1 MKKTLIISIV
11 CLILLLGGCK
21 NSKTP
26 FLDFTDD
33 NLEVVV
39 GETFELTPIIK
50 ENDDKDIVLYSFD
63 KEGIVEKQAGNTF
76 KATSI
81 GTVTITAKLENYEKA
96 IASIKVTVVEKSFI
110 VKFVGLNNEV
120 LKEEQVLK
128 GSAAVAPSAPSVEG
142 YTFKGWDQEFNNV
155 TSNLEV
161 KALYEKVSVETYT
174 VTFVDKDGNV
184 LKTETVAKGS
194 AASAPTAPS
203 VEGYTFKGW
212 DQEFTNVTSNL
223 KIKPLYV
230 SNTTETYTVKFIGYN
245 NEVLKT
251 EIVEKGSAA
260 SAPTSPSVEGY
271 TFKGWDQEF
280 NNVTKDLEVKAIY
293 EVLEFTV
300 TFYVDGDIID
310 TQKVKYN
317 ESALAPNFEVVPGSG
332 YEFKGWDQ
340 AFDKVTS
347 DLEIKAIIEKIVLAT
362 EIDLLNEFSVFKLN
376 IGESVKLEWQ
386 VLPKEA
392 SQKVELY
399 SENNSVAVAL
409 DDGSVVAIGSGNTC
423 IVIKTLDGSKID
435 RKVEIFVEEAAT
447 PTTKYTVKF
456 IGFNNTVLKTE
467 YVEKGSTA
475 IAPTAPSVDGY
486 TFKGWDQE
494 FDNITSNLEVKA
506 IYEKIPAVADTVEPE
521 FILASGTTS
530 SVRLNW
536 NTKFDPLAGVSAKD
550 NVDGDLTSKIKVTHN
565 VDNRTYGTYEVKYE
579 VTDKAGNKTEMTRY
593 VEVVWDYAVE
603 FIGHAGSYYGAMNS
617 EEAILYAITKL
628 KYTCVEIDLK
638 STKDGVFVL
647 SHDDTFGGISIAS
660 TNWADLKD
668 VEISS
673 SRTAGYP
680 FQNGEAPGNGKY
692 TAKLCTLDRFLDICK
707 QYGTKAVIE
716 LKGSPGITNS
726 DQSKMPALMTAIKNK
741 GMLNQVIFL
750 ASAYNCLIWTRNN
763 GYSYIPCQYLVSS
776 IENETYLKRC
786 IDYKLDIST
795 NTTYGGSNSD
805 EWIAKYKEAGI
816 KISTY
821 TYTQYVDYPE
831 VQKWI
836 DKGVD
841 YVTCDWHSMDKL
853 RLPVKVDESLLPTY
867 TVTFKDHDGTILKT
881 STVKEGKTAVAP
893 SNPSRTG
900 YEFTGWDKAITNVK
914 SDLVVTAKY
923 NKLTYTIKYVNTL
936 SNVTVE
942 EWATKEEF
950 GAEFYSDYYN
960 WLFTKAGILSG
971 ISKNGN
977 TITVTKNGKTVS
989 FSNATDILNIDI
1001 YDFELTLSN
1010 YIYKPVTRLSDGSC
1024 VIEPSEDYFLN
1035 SDAYREKY
1043 KEVDALLMRGI
1054 KGSYTWYDDTYTPT
1068 SAGKIQIFFRFH
1080 QWLQG
1085 TTINVFLPLP
1095 KKYIVSES
1103 DVEVTMPTTPSSY
1116 DVDSE
1121 ITLPTPSSSLEFLG
1135 WYTNANFTG
1144 SPISKISKGSTGNLV
1159 LYAKWKTE

>member
-1 MKKTLIISIV
+1 MLKYTKR
-11 CLILLLGGCK
+11 ILLVILLCLSILLVGCGE
-21 NSKTP
+21 SEQTP
-26 FLDFTDD
+26 KLDFEDKEIT
-33 NLEVVV
+33 VKV
-39 GETFELTPIIK
+39 GEVFDLKPIFIEVE
-50 ENDDKDIVLYSFD
+50 ENAVIDYTFD
-63 KEGIVEKQAGNTF
+63 KEGIIEYQSNNSF
-76 KATSI
+76 KAI
-81 GTVTITAKLENYEKA
+81 GEGNVIITGTLKDYGVFENINVTVTIEEEVKYT
-96 IASIKVTVVEKSFI
+96 VTFKD
-110 VKFVGLNNEV
+110 KDGNV
-120 LKEEQVLK
+120 LKEEKVALGGSATAPNAPSVEGYIFKGWDQAFDNVKSNLIVKAVYEQVTSEKYIVKFLDKDGNLLK
-128 GSAAVAPSAPSVEG
+128 EEAVEKGKAAVAPNAPSIEG
-142 YTFKGWDQEFNNV
+142 YTFKGWDQTFDNV

-161 KALYEKVSVETYT
+161 KALYEQI
-174 VTFVDKDGNV
+174 
-184 LKTETVAKGS
+184 LAK
-194 AASAPTAPS
+194 
-203 VEGYTFKGW
+203 
-212 DQEFTNVTSNL
+212 
-223 KIKPLYV
+223 
-230 SNTTETYTVKFIGYN
+230 
-245 NEVLKT
+245 
-251 EIVEKGSAA
+251 EIEILS
-260 SAPTSPSVEGY
+260 
-271 TFKGWDQEF
+271 EF
-280 NNVTKDLEVKAIY
+280 NVF
-293 EVLEFTV
+293 VLEI
-300 TFYVDGDIID
+300 GEKLKLEW
-310 TQKVKYN
+310 KV
-317 ESALAPNFEVVPGSG
+317 LP
-332 YEFKGWDQ
+332 
-340 AFDKVTS
+340 S
-347 DLEIKAIIEKIVLAT
+347 DA
-362 EIDLLNEFSVFKLN
+362 SQKLN
-376 IGESVKLEWQ
+376 I
-386 VLPKEA
+386 
-392 SQKVELY
+392 Y
-399 SENNSVAVAL
+399 SENNAVATVL
-409 DDGSVVAIGSGNTC
+409 DDGTIVAMGNGSTY
-423 IVIKTLDGSKID
+423 IVYKTEDGSEIDSKI
-435 RKVEIFVEEAAT
+435 EIYVGIEE
-447 PTTKYTVKF
+447 
-456 IGFNNTVLKTE
+456 
-467 YVEKGSTA
+467 EKDEES
-475 IAPTAPSVDGY
+475 
-486 TFKGWDQE
+486 
-494 FDNITSNLEVKA
+494 
-506 IYEKIPAVADTVEPE
+506 PE
-521 FILASGTTS
+521 FVLAKGTTEN
-530 SVRLNW
+530 VRLNW
-536 NTKFDPLAGVSAKD
+536 NTNFDPLLGVTAED
-550 NVDGDLTSKIKVTHN
+550 NIDGDLTKQIKVTHE

-579 VTDKAGNKTEMTRY
+579 VTDKAGNKAEMTRY

-668 VEISS
+668 VVISS

-741 GMLNQVIFL
+741 DMLDQVIFL

-763 GYSYIPCQYLVSS
+763 GYGDIPCQYLVSS

-805 EWIAKYKEAGI
+805 EWIARYKEAGI

-841 YVTCDWHSMDKL
+841 FVTCDWHSMDKL
-853 RLPVKVDESLLPTY
+853 KLPVKVDESQLPTY
-867 TVTFKDHDGTILKT
+867 TVTFKDYNGTVLKT
-881 STVKEGKTAVAP
+881 ASVKEGKTAAAP
-893 SNPSRTG
+893 NVPERAG
-900 YEFTGWDKAITNVK
+900 YEFAGWDKAVTNVK

-923 NKLTYTIKYVNTL
+923 NKLTYTINYVNTL

-942 EWATKEEF
+942 EWDSKEEF

-960 WLFTKAGILSG
+960 WLVTKAGKLSG
-971 ISKNGN
+971 ISKSGD

-989 FSNATDILNIDI
+989 FSNAADILNIDI

-1010 YIYKPVTRLSDGSC
+1010 YIYKPVTRLSDGTC

-1085 TTINVFLPLP
+1085 TNISVFSPLP

-1103 DVEVTMPTTPSSY
+1103 DVQVTMPTTPSSY
-1116 DVDSE
+1116 DVESE

-1135 WYTNANFTG
+1135 WYTNPNFTG
-1144 SPISKISKGSTGNLV
+1144 SPVTKISKGTTGNLV